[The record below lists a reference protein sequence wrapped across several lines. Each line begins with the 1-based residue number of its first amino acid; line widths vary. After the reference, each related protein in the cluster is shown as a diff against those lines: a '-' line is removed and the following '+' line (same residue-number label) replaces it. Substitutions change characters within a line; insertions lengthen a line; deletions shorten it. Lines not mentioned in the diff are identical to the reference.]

1 MLRLAIPS
9 INKVIA
15 WNRKIWLQSCGHV
28 TALIERCLRCLFT
41 GSKQTGVKKAGTTL
55 GDRFSQV
62 PVVWKC
68 PLKENLLY
76 AGPFFY
82 FHWSGKNVVIICSR
96 ALYGLKAGFHF
107 KL

>member
-1 MLRLAIPS
+1 M
-9 INKVIA
+9 
-15 WNRKIWLQSCGHV
+15 
-28 TALIERCLRCLFT
+28 
-41 GSKQTGVKKAGTTL
+41 SKQTGVKKAGTTL

-76 AGPFFY
+76 AGPFFI
-82 FHWSGKNVVIICSR
+82 FTGVERKNVVIICSR